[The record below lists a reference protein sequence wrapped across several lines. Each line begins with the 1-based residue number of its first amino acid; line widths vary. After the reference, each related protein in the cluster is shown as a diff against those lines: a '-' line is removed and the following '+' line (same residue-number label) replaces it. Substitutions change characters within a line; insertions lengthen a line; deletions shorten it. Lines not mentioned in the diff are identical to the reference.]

1 MSEADVEN
9 GDHVGLLAQKPN
21 PGLKFDKKLSET
33 ERSTRVRYD
42 QTSGQGRS
50 LVNAKTRKFYYH
62 IVFRWIICVC
72 LCFFVWCMLL
82 IISDLGLCYLENSY
96 NKSIKMSRFFWESG
110 ETFSY

>member
-1 MSEADVEN
+1 MEN

-72 LCFFVWCMLL
+72 LCFFLYGVCFCL
-82 IISDLGLCYLENSY
+82 ISDLGLCYLENSY

>member
-42 QTSGQGRS
+42 QHPRRGGS
-50 LVNAKTRKFYYH
+50 L
-62 IVFRWIICVC
+62 
-72 LCFFVWCMLL
+72 
-82 IISDLGLCYLENSY
+82 
-96 NKSIKMSRFFWESG
+96 
-110 ETFSY
+110 